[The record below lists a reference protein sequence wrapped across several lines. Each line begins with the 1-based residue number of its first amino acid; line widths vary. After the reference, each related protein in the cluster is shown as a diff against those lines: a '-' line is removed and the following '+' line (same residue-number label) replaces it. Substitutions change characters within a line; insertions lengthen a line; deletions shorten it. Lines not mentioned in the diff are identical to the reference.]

1 MFWGIHAKHFY
12 DKLTYLRFAA
22 LRTCFVL
29 RYTNMQQVAA
39 LESSVLVLN
48 KFFMALHVVSAKRA
62 FALLCKETA
71 EVISIDDG
79 KFNSYNF
86 ENWKDVSLYK
96 AKSDLPEDDNASWIR
111 TVSFE
116 IEIPKII
123 RLLFY
128 DKLPRSNVKFN
139 RRNIFAR
146 DENKCQYCGQRFS
159 TSELSLDHIIP
170 KTYNGKTTWTNI
182 VCACTEC
189 NKKKGGRTP
198 EQAGMKLI
206 RKPVKPKHS
215 PVLSLKLRSDKYRS
229 WKQFLDE
236 AYWSVPL
243 K

>member
-1 MFWGIHAKHFY
+1 
-12 DKLTYLRFAA
+12 
-22 LRTCFVL
+22 
-29 RYTNMQQVAA
+29 MQQVIA

-48 KFFMALHVVSAKRA
+48 KFFMALHVISAKRA
-62 FALLCKETA
+62 FTLLCKDTA
-71 EVISIDDG
+71 EVISLDGG

-86 ENWKDVSLYK
+86 DSWKDVSIYK
-96 AKSDLPEDDNASWIR
+96 AKSGLPEEDTTSWIR

-116 IEIPKII
+116 IEVPKII

-128 DKLPRSNVKFN
+128 DKLPQSNVKFN

-146 DENKCQYCGQRFS
+146 DENKCQYCGQRFP
-159 TSELSLDHIIP
+159 TSELSLDHIVP
-170 KTYNGKTTWTNI
+170 KAYNGKTTWTNI

-198 EQAGMKLI
+198 DQAGMKMI

-215 PVLSLKLRSDKYRS
+215 PILSLKLRSDKYRS